1 MKCNYDKGDVVET
14 PLGVGEIVSIL
25 DPVSHTCL
33 VRLEKPLVGGDSDG
47 QRDVTVSSFQF
58 GRIIREG
65 ISEGLKKCP

>member
-1 MKCNYDKGDVVET
+1 MKCTYDTGDVLET
-14 PLGVGEIVSIL
+14 PFGVGEIISII

-65 ISEGLKKCP
+65 LK